1 MHCVAM
7 LLYVG
12 CVITHQKEKK
22 KMEMPEIHVE
32 ELKKDLEFLA
42 NIKRLEEECKE
53 EESIAKGYQLL
64 DAQLVIEAPEDDIN
78 EIFTFIV
85 NTAFDRLAE
94 YLSTHKSFDMN
105 DIEERAIA
113 RAIYEHAIQRY
124 SENDKKGAKEMFLV
138 LHHTIDHAELKD
150 AMMIHACAVMAGN
163 SFESFIQDMV
173 DVRGIDE
180 TDPLAFFIQ
189 TFVQPTDILLTMYA
203 KYVQQGKE
211 ELKVLEESK

>member
-1 MHCVAM
+1 
-7 LLYVG
+7 
-12 CVITHQKEKK
+12 
-22 KMEMPEIHVE
+22 MEIPEIHVE
-32 ELKKDLEFLA
+32 ELKKDPEFLA
-42 NIKRLEEECKE
+42 NIKRLEQECKE

-64 DAQLVIEAPEDDIN
+64 DAQLVIEAPEDEIN
-78 EIFTFIV
+78 EVFTFIV
-85 NTAFDRLAE
+85 NTAFDKLAE
-94 YLSTHKSFDMN
+94 YLSTHKSFDVNN

-138 LHHTIDHAELKD
+138 LYHTIDDQKLKD

-163 SFESFIQDMV
+163 SFENFIEEMA

-189 TFVQPTDILLTMYA
+189 TFVQPNDILLTMFA
-203 KYVQQGKE
+203 KYVKE
-211 ELKVLEESK
+211 GEDALKVLEESKEA

>member
-1 MHCVAM
+1 
-7 LLYVG
+7 
-12 CVITHQKEKK
+12 
-22 KMEMPEIHVE
+22 METPEIHVE
-32 ELKKDLEFLA
+32 ELKKDPEFLA
-42 NIKRLEEECKE
+42 NIKKLEEECRDE
-53 EESIAKGYQLL
+53 QSIAKGYQLL

-94 YLSTHKSFDMN
+94 YLSTHKSFDIRN

-138 LHHTIDHAELKD
+138 LYHTIKHDEIKD

-163 SFESFIQDMV
+163 SFESFIEDMV

-189 TFVQPTDILLTMYA
+189 TFVQPNDILLTMYA
-203 KYVQQGKE
+203 KYVLQGKE